1 MARAGYDMR
10 IATVDSRC
18 GGCGADIS
26 QGAEYG
32 YDPIAMQI
40 CEGCIQ
46 VFEEEDRAKKRTFAF
61 HAIELADLSAID
73 LREEASAYNQ
83 SHMQCCHALHAAKAY
98 RITIYD
104 DKGMNP
110 EAETAEALF
119 CPYEDRLGI
128 AWTADATWASID
140 SVECI
145 HCDGPSNTESVEA
158 GIEMWLNESERWEAR
173 N

>member
-46 VFEEEDRAKKRTFAF
+46 VFEEEDRAKKRTFSISFRMRLLAF
-61 HAIELADLSAID
+61 ALRGSPRSRLAPPSQSTTRTISAPVAIPPGNSMIRI
-73 LREEASAYNQ
+73 LR
-83 SHMQCCHALHAAKAY
+83 K
-98 RITIYD
+98 RT
-104 DKGMNP
+104 
-110 EAETAEALF
+110 
-119 CPYEDRLGI
+119 
-128 AWTADATWASID
+128 
-140 SVECI
+140 
-145 HCDGPSNTESVEA
+145 
-158 GIEMWLNESERWEAR
+158 
-173 N
+173 